1 VTPVPGDDFASAAPA
16 VSATGD
22 RAAIAR
28 GSTVQVYELPGG
40 RLLRTIAHAAP
51 VSAVAFGGLGRDLIT
66 GAVDGSLTVTRD
78 TGATLELTGSGAIHI
93 AELLPDGRLVASD
106 AQRRLRIYDPSG
118 AILADLELPA
128 RMMSLRHDG
137 ARLIALADYG
147 RNAVAP
153 VLVDL
158 TRPRIVA
165 QLEGHV
171 GHVFSARWVGGGR
184 LVTAG
189 ADGTA
194 RLWDGTSGQL
204 VRIYR
209 GGSRFLAD
217 AIPAFDGLLIGGDG
231 DGVLRFWDMATGAR
245 LWTLQAHKSAI
256 IAVHVDGDDLVT
268 RGFTGEISR
277 WRLPK
282 SEQVIDGCSEQPRC
296 AIVAQ

>member
-1 VTPVPGDDFASAAPA
+1 
-16 VSATGD
+16 
-22 RAAIAR
+22 
-28 GSTVQVYELPGG
+28 
-40 RLLRTIAHAAP
+40 
-51 VSAVAFGGLGRDLIT
+51 LI
-66 GAVDGSLTVTRD
+66 VTRD
-78 TGATLELTGSGAIHI
+78 TGATLKLTASGAIDV
-93 AELLPDGRLVASD
+93 AELLPDGRLVAAD
-106 AQRRLRIYDPSG
+106 AQRRLRIYDRSG
-118 AILADLELPA
+118 AVLADLELPA
-128 RMMSLRHDG
+128 RMLSLRHNG
-137 ARLIALADYG
+137 ARLIALADYA
-147 RNAVAP
+147 RNTAAP
-153 VLVDL
+153 LLIDL
-158 TRPRIVA
+158 MRPRIVA

-171 GHVFSARWVGGGR
+171 GYVFSARWFGGR
-184 LVTAG
+184 IVTAG

-245 LWTLQAHKSAI
+245 LWTLQAHKSAV
-256 IAVHVDGDDLVT
+256 IAVHMDGDDLVT

-277 WRLPK
+277 WRLPR